1 MDLEPVVPWLA
12 AIALIISL
20 GTSITALLTSGS
32 KRNAQELDK
41 IKNQMS
47 LHERQIQRIE
57 GELKHLPDH
66 QVVNELKLAIEN
78 MRGVM
83 GVQAETMASIART
96 VQRVEQFLLEKA
108 K

>member
-1 MDLEPVVPWLA
+1 MDLEPIVPWLA

-20 GTSITALLTSGS
+20 GTSITTFLTSGS
-32 KRNAQELDK
+32 KRNAEDLRDIRKQL
-41 IKNQMS
+41 NA
-47 LHERQIQRIE
+47 HERHLERID
-57 GELKHLPDH
+57 GEMAHLPDH
-66 QVVNELKLAIEN
+66 QVVSELKLAIES

-83 GVQAETMASIART
+83 NVQAETMASISRT